1 MWPVDEVDDG
11 AEPPVPDFI
20 ATEARIGAHYYELLG
35 VILSRG
41 EGVWAWDAHRK
52 RYVACRTDK
61 PRYSR
66 APTTSTNAPAV
77 SPASALTRRR
87 EHFGPF
93 ALARVLG
100 GDHDIIWKQL
110 ASY

>member
-11 AEPPVPDFI
+11 AEPPVPDSI
-20 ATEARIGAHYYELLG
+20 ATEARIGAHHYELLG

-41 EGVWAWDAHRK
+41 EGVWAWDAHWK
-52 RYVACRTDK
+52 RYLVCRTDK

-66 APTTSTNAPAV
+66 ALTTSTNAPAV
-77 SPASALTRRR
+77 SPASVLTRRHATFR
-87 EHFGPF
+87 TVR
-93 ALARVLG
+93 ARQGAG